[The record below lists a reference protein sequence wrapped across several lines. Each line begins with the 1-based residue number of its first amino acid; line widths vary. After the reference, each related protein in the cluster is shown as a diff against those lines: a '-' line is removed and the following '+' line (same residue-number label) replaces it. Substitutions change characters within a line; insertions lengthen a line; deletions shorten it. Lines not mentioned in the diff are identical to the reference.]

1 MAWQLLAAAL
11 PAAAKVA
18 GTALNKPRQED
29 YKPQT
34 DYMKKYLSFIRGRS
48 ADKEVMH
55 QAMQPALKVAGRQG
69 RRMQQQVGYDVAKS
83 GLGGSGIEA
92 QMRLS
97 AGQQTQD
104 ALATAT
110 DKAVAAQAAETSRIG
125 QQAAGITAQIG
136 AEEARADQAYKAA
149 QSQYRRQLTSDV
161 IGGVASVASAGIAQ
175 AGQLNEAKLLA
186 TKRGYFG
193 SAEDVQGM
201 VDQGWTAQMLQ
212 QESARIDQQVN
223 SMLGSGIDRSDL
235 YTELGL
241 GSGYN
246 ADMSSV
252 VASDVS
258 KFDSSVEKEILTDI
272 KAAGIVESGTPNN
285 AIVDNVKTE
294 IKTPEVETTK
304 KPFDF
309 KLPDGTVV
317 KTGSPEHKEYLKNFK
332 TKAEKASEEP
342 FDFKL
347 PDGTVVKTGSPEHKE
362 YLKNFKTK
370 AEKAK
375 NERKKSKELLKETRA
390 KAIKKIPSET
400 SKEEEKSVVKE
411 IDKYARIKK
420 SEMKL
425 LDKSLDD
432 YARQK
437 TSKTKPIELEGVSVT
452 AKRRPVKPTDLTNAQ
467 DSRVRY
473 LQDRGLPDEMI
484 EAQLGVVLPK
494 TGTGDLEPIFA
505 TVKKFESGK
514 RASRN
519 NNVGAVVFSNNL
531 QKQYPEM
538 TRGDSFVDEAGK
550 TRYTAKFPDKK
561 TGDRIN
567 KEIMFK
573 IFEEVGGDTS
583 KFYARWSGLPEDSA
597 TVKNFVSSIGD

>member
-332 TKAEKASEEP
+332 TKAEKA
-342 FDFKL
+342 
-347 PDGTVVKTGSPEHKE
+347 
-362 YLKNFKTK
+362 
-370 AEKAK
+370 K

>member
-1 MAWQLLAAAL
+1 
-11 PAAAKVA
+11 
-18 GTALNKPRQED
+18 
-29 YKPQT
+29 
-34 DYMKKYLSFIRGRS
+34 
-48 ADKEVMH
+48 MH

-332 TKAEKASEEP
+332 TKAEKA
-342 FDFKL
+342 
-347 PDGTVVKTGSPEHKE
+347 
-362 YLKNFKTK
+362 
-370 AEKAK
+370 K

>member
-161 IGGVASVASAGIAQ
+161 IGGAASVASAGIAQ

-186 TKRGYFG
+186 AKRGYFG

-258 KFDSSVEKEILTDI
+258 KVDSSVEKDILTDI
-272 KAAGIVESGTPNN
+272 KTAGIVESGTPNN
-285 AIVDNVKTE
+285 AIVDNVETEIKIPKVETAEEKAKKVVEPKVEEKVVETE
-294 IKTPEVETTK
+294 IKTPEVETAE
-304 KPFDF
+304 D
-309 KLPDGTVV
+309 
-317 KTGSPEHKEYLKNFK
+317 
-332 TKAEKASEEP
+332 KAE
-342 FDFKL
+342 FDKVYE
-347 PDGTVVKTGSPEHKE
+347 DTYKKVKGELTRE
-362 YLKNFKTK
+362 
-370 AEKAK
+370 

-420 SEMKL
+420 SEMKS

-437 TSKTKPIELEGVSVT
+437 TGKTKPIELEGVSVT

-494 TGTGDLEPIFA
+494 TGTGDIEPIFA

>member
-1 MAWQLLAAAL
+1 
-11 PAAAKVA
+11 
-18 GTALNKPRQED
+18 
-29 YKPQT
+29 
-34 DYMKKYLSFIRGRS
+34 
-48 ADKEVMH
+48 
-55 QAMQPALKVAGRQG
+55 
-69 RRMQQQVGYDVAKS
+69 
-83 GLGGSGIEA
+83 
-92 QMRLS
+92 
-97 AGQQTQD
+97 
-104 ALATAT
+104 
-110 DKAVAAQAAETSRIG
+110 
-125 QQAAGITAQIG
+125 
-136 AEEARADQAYKAA
+136 
-149 QSQYRRQLTSDV
+149 
-161 IGGVASVASAGIAQ
+161 
-175 AGQLNEAKLLA
+175 
-186 TKRGYFG
+186 
-193 SAEDVQGM
+193 
-201 VDQGWTAQMLQ
+201 
-212 QESARIDQQVN
+212 
-223 SMLGSGIDRSDL
+223 
-235 YTELGL
+235 
-241 GSGYN
+241 
-246 ADMSSV
+246 
-252 VASDVS
+252 
-258 KFDSSVEKEILTDI
+258 
-272 KAAGIVESGTPNN
+272 
-285 AIVDNVKTE
+285 
-294 IKTPEVETTK
+294 
-304 KPFDF
+304 
-309 KLPDGTVV
+309 
-317 KTGSPEHKEYLKNFK
+317 
-332 TKAEKASEEP
+332 
-342 FDFKL
+342 
-347 PDGTVVKTGSPEHKE
+347 
-362 YLKNFKTK
+362 
-370 AEKAK
+370 
-375 NERKKSKELLKETRA
+375 
-390 KAIKKIPSET
+390 
-400 SKEEEKSVVKE
+400 
-411 IDKYARIKK
+411 
-420 SEMKL
+420 MKL

>member
-332 TKAEKASEEP
+332 TKAEKA
-342 FDFKL
+342 
-347 PDGTVVKTGSPEHKE
+347 
-362 YLKNFKTK
+362 
-370 AEKAK
+370 K

-573 IFEEVGGDTS
+573 IFEGVGGDTS

>member
-29 YKPQT
+29 YRPQT

-332 TKAEKASEEP
+332 TKAEKA
-342 FDFKL
+342 
-347 PDGTVVKTGSPEHKE
+347 
-362 YLKNFKTK
+362 
-370 AEKAK
+370 K

>member
-29 YKPQT
+29 YRPQT

-69 RRMQQQVGYDVAKS
+69 RQMQQQVGYDVAKS

-332 TKAEKASEEP
+332 TKAEKA
-342 FDFKL
+342 
-347 PDGTVVKTGSPEHKE
+347 
-362 YLKNFKTK
+362 
-370 AEKAK
+370 K